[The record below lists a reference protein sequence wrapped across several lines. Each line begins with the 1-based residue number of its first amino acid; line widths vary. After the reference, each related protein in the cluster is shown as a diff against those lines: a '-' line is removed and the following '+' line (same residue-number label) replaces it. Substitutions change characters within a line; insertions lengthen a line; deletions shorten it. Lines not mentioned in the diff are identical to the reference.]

1 MGGKSTNPNR
11 LKYKVYR
18 VVNVRTGKVT
28 RLAGVGIEFP
38 HEVLRNLPLGCEWA
52 GKIKDGDTMR
62 YERIL

>member
-1 MGGKSTNPNR
+1 MSKPNTNPNR

-18 VVNVRTGKVT
+18 VVTVKTGKVT
-28 RLAGVGIEFP
+28 RLAGMGMELP
-38 HEVLRNLPLGCEWA
+38 HEVLRNLPVGCEWA

>member
-1 MGGKSTNPNR
+1 MSKPNTNPDR

-18 VVNVRTGKVT
+18 VVNIKTGKVT
-28 RLAGVGIEFP
+28 RLAGVGMELP

-62 YERIL
+62 YERKL

>member
-1 MGGKSTNPNR
+1 MSKPNTNPNR

-18 VVNVRTGKVT
+18 VVNIKTGKVT
-28 RLAGVGIEFP
+28 RLAGMGMELP
-38 HEVLRNLPLGCEWA
+38 HEVLRNLPVGCEWA

>member
-1 MGGKSTNPNR
+1 MRQPNTNPNR

-18 VVNVRTGKVT
+18 VVHIRTGKVS
-28 RLAGVGIEFP
+28 RLAGVGMELP

-52 GKIKDGDTMR
+52 GKIKGGDTMR

>member
-1 MGGKSTNPNR
+1 MRQPNTNPNR

-18 VVNVRTGKVT
+18 VVNVRTGKVS
-28 RLAGVGIEFP
+28 RLAGVGMELP

-52 GKIKDGDTMR
+52 GQEKGGDTMR

>member
-1 MGGKSTNPNR
+1 MSKPNTNPNR

-18 VVNVRTGKVT
+18 VVTVKTGKVT
-28 RLAGVGIEFP
+28 RLAGVGMELP

-52 GKIKDGDTMR
+52 GKIKGGDTMR

>member
-1 MGGKSTNPNR
+1 MRQPNTNPNR

-18 VVNVRTGKVT
+18 VVNVRTGKVS
-28 RLAGVGIEFP
+28 RLAGVGMELP

-52 GKIKDGDTMR
+52 GKIKGGDTMR

>member
-1 MGGKSTNPNR
+1 MSKPNTTPNR

-18 VVNVRTGKVT
+18 VVNIKTGKVT
-28 RLAGVGIEFP
+28 RLAGMGMELP

-52 GKIKDGDTMR
+52 GKIKGGDTMR

>member
-1 MGGKSTNPNR
+1 MSKPNTTPNR

-18 VVNVRTGKVT
+18 VVNIKTGKVT
-28 RLAGVGIEFP
+28 RLAGMGMELP
-38 HEVLRNLPLGCEWA
+38 HEVLRNLPVGCEWA

>member
-1 MGGKSTNPNR
+1 MRQPNTNPNR

-18 VVNVRTGKVT
+18 VVNVRTGKVS
-28 RLAGVGIEFP
+28 RLAGVGMELP

-52 GKIKDGDTMR
+52 GKINGDTMR

>member
-11 LKYKVYR
+11 LKYKVYK
-18 VVNVRTGKVT
+18 VINVRTGMVS
-28 RLAGVGIEFP
+28 RLAGVGMELP

-52 GKIKDGDTMR
+52 GQEEGGDTMR